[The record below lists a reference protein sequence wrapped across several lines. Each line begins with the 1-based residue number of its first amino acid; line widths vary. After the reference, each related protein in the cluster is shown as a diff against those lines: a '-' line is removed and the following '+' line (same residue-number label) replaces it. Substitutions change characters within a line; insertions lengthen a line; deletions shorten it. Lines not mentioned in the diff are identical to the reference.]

1 MNSMVLHKKQTRV
14 AFIIY
19 AKSQVQTFLK
29 SGSVD
34 SLSKYIDLEIVSVGK
49 WVYEKNMF
57 TDTVK
62 TEIGF
67 PNIYIKKYSSLI
79 QLLTLW
85 KFRERS
91 MNHKVRAMATFG
103 SKKERVF
110 WNCVVVSEMKIS
122 FFKRLLV
129 KLFSITPI
137 YHLLL
142 FLEYFIRLIFLLP
155 RWKSVFKSYDIIV
168 IPYSGKLSA
177 EFGSLVWVAK
187 KLRKQSIAVQE
198 NWDNLSTKSFIIDE
212 PDVFAVWGMQS
223 KGHVRSVHSLFDT
236 KVHMVG
242 CARFRPYF
250 QDKIGPAIV
259 STHTGDLKKLEV
271 PYILIGGTGDG
282 LDDEVLIKTSY
293 EVLKSL
299 NSQDE
304 IIIVY
309 RPHPDTR
316 FSRDYQE
323 LSLAFPGI
331 IIDSGPKSKEFGH
344 HINLVKNCKVLI
356 NHFSTLSIE
365 GLISN
370 VHVCVPLF
378 LGRPNAKYRY
388 HHILNEWHHMI
399 GLQLIPNLLTPLT
412 HQEFFNQL
420 NFAIQNECKKDNSN
434 LSWICDQSDWVENMR
449 KLIELSANHN

>member
-1 MNSMVLHKKQTRV
+1 MVLQRKEPRV
-14 AFIIY
+14 AFVIY
-19 AKSQVQTFLK
+19 GKSQVKTFLK

-34 SLSKYIDLEIVSVGK
+34 SLSKYLDLEIVSVGK
-49 WVYEKNMF
+49 WVYEKNVI
-57 TDTVK
+57 TDLVE

-67 PNIYIKKYSSLI
+67 PNIFIKKFSSLI

-85 KFRERS
+85 KFREKS

-103 SKKERVF
+103 TKKERDF

-122 FFKRLLV
+122 FLNRLLV
-129 KLFSITPI
+129 KLCSISPI
-137 YHLLL
+137 YQVLL
-142 FLEYFIRLIFLLP
+142 FLEYFLRLVVLLP
-155 RWKSVFKSYDIIV
+155 SWKSVFKTYDMIV
-168 IPYSGKLSA
+168 IPYSGKLSP

-187 KLRKQSIAVQE
+187 KLGKQSIAVQE

-212 PDVFAVWGMQS
+212 PNVFAVWGMQS

-236 KVHMVG
+236 EVHIVG
-242 CARFRPYF
+242 CARFQPYF
-250 QDKIGPAIV
+250 QKNIGPAIV
-259 STHTGDLKKLEV
+259 STHTGGLKELEV

-299 NSQDE
+299 NSQKE
-304 IIIVY
+304 ILIVY

-316 FSRDYQE
+316 FSRDYHE

-356 NHFSTLSIE
+356 NHFSTLTIE

-388 HHILNEWHHMI
+388 HHMLNEWHHMI
-399 GLQLIPNLLTPLT
+399 GLQLIPNLLTPRT
-412 HQEFFNQL
+412 HLEFFNQL
-420 NFAIQNECKKDNSN
+420 NFALQNDCKKDNSN

-449 KLIELSANHN
+449 KLVELSTNYNKV